1 MPTKPRETVTRAT
14 ILTLA
19 AAALSFISMSG
30 KASNFYKRLIA
41 RHLQPKKIIQKWGG
55 VLSTTLIS
63 SLMIFSSFITHI
75 AYSEENIVNIYSAR
89 KEALIL
95 PLLERFEKET
105 GIGFN
110 LVTGKADGL
119 LKRLEIEGDMTPA
132 DIFITVDAG
141 RLQRAKDAG
150 VLQAIDNQVL
160 EKRIPAHLRDDDKFW
175 FGLSQRARTMVYV
188 KNKVKPEEM
197 STYENLSD
205 PKWKKR
211 ICIRSSSNIYNQSL
225 VVSLIEANGEEATE
239 AWAKKLVENL
249 AKKPAGGDTDQ
260 LKAAAAGVCD
270 IAIVNT
276 YYFGRLIN
284 SKKEKDRK
292 VAEKLAV
299 FWPNQVH
306 QGRGAHV
313 NVSGAGITK
322 HATHIKAANRL
333 LEFFVKDE
341 SQKWYAEVNNEYPVV
356 PTAQISDTLKS
367 FGDFKADK
375 LNLTILGKDNAKA
388 VRLMDRAGWR

>member
-1 MPTKPRETVTRAT
+1 MTNIEKEY
-14 ILTLA
+14 ILHKMA
-19 AAALSFISMSG
+19 
-30 KASNFYKRLIA
+30 N
-41 RHLQPKKIIQKWGG
+41 KWGG
-55 VLSTTLIS
+55 VFDRLNRTVLLSAFILLS
-63 SLMIFSSFITHI
+63 SLIVSQQSI
-75 AYSEENIVNIYSAR
+75 AEENIVNIYSAR

-141 RLQRAKDAG
+141 RLQRAKDAN
-150 VLQAIDNQVL
+150 VLQAIDNEVL
-160 EKRIPAHLRDDDKFW
+160 EKRIPEHLRDDENFW
-175 FGLSQRARTMVYV
+175 FGMSQRARTMIYV
-188 KNKVKPEEM
+188 KDRVKPEEM
-197 STYENLSD
+197 STYEDLAD
-205 PKWKKR
+205 PKWEKR
-211 ICIRSSSNIYNQSL
+211 LCVRSSGNIYNQSL
-225 VVSLIEANGEEATE
+225 VVSMMQANGEEATE
-239 AWAKKLVENL
+239 TWVKKLVSNF

-270 IAIVNT
+270 IALVNT
-276 YYFGRLIN
+276 YYFGRMIN

-292 VAEKLAV
+292 AAEKLAV
-299 FWPNQVH
+299 FWPNQGEK
-306 QGRGAHV
+306 GRGVHV

-333 LEFFVKDE
+333 LEFLVTDE

-356 PTAQISDTLKS
+356 PDAPVSETLNS
-367 FGDFKADK
+367 FGEFKADT
-375 LNLTILGKDNAKA
+375 LSLTILGKNNGKA